1 MAALLALL
9 RPLQAVNDVVLRF
22 GKGFATLAVALMVF
36 AILLQVFM
44 RYVLNNALPWPE
56 EAARFLMLWMT
67 GLIAPLAY
75 RRGGFVAI
83 DMLHAALPR
92 ALAAALGLA
101 LLALS
106 LLVLLVAVQL
116 GYKHVFSGCLFKSST
131 LWLPFT
137 FKFSV
142 PIPLTDMDLTLCTK
156 QTGVSFAWGWTKMP
170 LAFSFLSLWVGVWL
184 LLSVN
189 IELILRSI
197 VTMAGGGDNLR
208 PLMDADLPVGAD

>member
-9 RPLQAVNDVVLRF
+9 RPLQTVNDVVLRF

-83 DMLHAALPR
+83 DMLEAALPR
-92 ALAAALGLA
+92 RISAV
-101 LLALS
+101 LS
-106 LLVLLVAVQL
+106 LVLLAISLMVLVVATQL

-142 PIPLTDMDLTLCTK
+142 PIPLTGLDLTLCTR
-156 QTGVSFAWGWTKMP
+156 QTGVSFEWGWTKMP

-184 LLSVN
+184 LLLVN

-197 VTMAGGGDNLR
+197 VTMAGGGDRLR
-208 PLMDADLPVGAD
+208 PQMDADLPVGAD